1 MVIEFSHEDYDVVGV
16 VQPQV
21 GTTNAIIKVVGISSR
36 STGDIIPLNEDE
48 VLRVFPQR
56 GCVFAHDFMSRYMN
70 LKNECVCV
78 KVIPNANLTL
88 RYGDD
93 YVWDKSQQPEL
104 YAIKVRIL
112 KSGSLGHDGDVNFKI
127 LDESGFLDNTSTEY
141 LFSSNKIFKIEPKGT
156 RSRLLPYWDV
166 NDVTLPIFDY
176 KGRFFVY
183 GSITSNPE
191 GYVDIMNDEQL
202 LEWFVK
208 NILKKEWSE
217 FYETK
222 NFKKIE
228 ESIKGALNKLKL
240 PTSIYEHR
248 LRKLVSINSNLNLTF
263 SELEDIGTSL
273 WFSDAVKESFEKF
286 EEQYIAKVK
295 LHNSAELRKLQEE
308 HSFNIDLQKE
318 KYAEDLKNLK
328 EDYDLKVIENNIN
341 LLELDEKIQA
351 KKDELNTAEEKVK
364 EKIKSKKVEL
374 SKMENVLK
382 VTEEAIL
389 SKQNELNCLENR
401 KTTILQDFSIIKEV
415 LGMNHTNGA
424 SSARNKEFHLEII
437 DLNDDRAIPRVQPFK
452 KNLES
457 SLIASLCPKV
467 SVNEIVSRLATYN
480 IILLPEKSVVMAI
493 ISATRRCKYITEYV
507 GVDWKSFVDL
517 WENGLEFI
525 VQECI
530 KDEDMIHFL
539 VLQNINMSYI
549 PSFLQPLF
557 DMEMGLINKFPNTNM
572 EFPNNLKILC
582 TISDDEV
589 IPINGKTLELI
600 GCVAKECDFSI
611 EERIERHKS
620 LDINSAYALGY
631 LTASVMKEFEPDESY
646 ILNNSVDTYINADE

>member
-48 VLRVFPQR
+48 VLRIFPQR

-112 KSGSLGHDGDVNFKI
+112 KSGSLGHDGDVNYKI
-127 LDESGFLDNTSTEY
+127 LDESGILDNTSTEY

-156 RSRLLPYWDV
+156 RTRLLPYWDV

-191 GYVDIMNDEQL
+191 GYVDITNDEQL

-208 NILKKEWSE
+208 NILKKEWAD

-222 NFKKIE
+222 DFKKIE
-228 ESIKGALNKLKL
+228 ESIKSSLNKLKL
-240 PTSIYEHR
+240 PSSIFEHR
-248 LRKLVSINSNLNLTF
+248 LAKLTSINSNLELTF
-263 SELEDIGTSL
+263 SELEDIGTSP
-273 WFSDAVKESFEKF
+273 WFSDTVKEAFDKF
-286 EEQYIAKVK
+286 EEQYIEKVK
-295 LHNSAELRKLQEE
+295 LHNSEELKKLQEE
-308 HSFNIDLQKE
+308 HSFNLDLQKE

-328 EDYDLKVIENNIN
+328 NDYDLKVIENNIN

-351 KKDELNTAEEKVK
+351 KKNELNTAEEKVE
-364 EKIKSKKVEL
+364 EKIKDKKAEL
-374 SKMENVLK
+374 SKVENSLK
-382 VTEEAIL
+382 DVEEKLL
-389 SKQNELNCLENR
+389 SKQEEVTKLESR
-401 KTTILQDFSIIKEV
+401 KSTILQDFSIIKEV
-415 LGMNHTNGA
+415 MGMNQTSGG
-424 SSARNKEFHLEII
+424 SGVSNKEFHFELI
-437 DLNDDRAIPRVQPFK
+437 DQKDDRAIPRVQPFK

-457 SLIASLCPKV
+457 SLIVSLCPKV

-480 IILLPEKSVVMAI
+480 ILLLPETSVVMAI
-493 ISATRRCKYITEYV
+493 ISATRKCKYITEYV
-507 GVDWKSFVDL
+507 GVDWKSFDDL
-517 WENGLEFI
+517 WHNGLDFI
-525 VQECI
+525 VQECQ
-530 KDEDMIHFL
+530 KDYEIIHFL

-549 PSFLQPLF
+549 PSFMQPLF
-557 DMEMGLINKFPNTNM
+557 DLEMGLINKFPHTNI
-572 EFPNNLKILC
+572 EYPGNLKILC

-589 IPINGKTLELI
+589 IPINRKTLELI
-600 GCVAKECDFSI
+600 GCVAKESDLSL
-611 EERIERHKS
+611 EERIKRCKS
-620 LDINSAYALGY
+620 IDINSAFATGY
-631 LTASVMKEFEPDESY
+631 LTTSVMKDFEPDESY